1 MDTNNVHIRVQQRN
15 RSKCITTISGMSR
28 ELDIDKIARFLKVKL
43 NTHGTV
49 KEVAEL
55 NNEKIIQLA
64 GDHRVSIRD
73 FFIESEIY
81 NSDQIVI
88 HGG

>member
-15 RSKCITTISGMSR
+15 RSKCITIISGMSK
-28 ELDIDKIARFLKVKL
+28 ELDIDKITRFLKVKL
-43 NTHGTV
+43 NTHGAV
-49 KEVAEL
+49 KEVVEL
-55 NNEKIIQLA
+55 KNEKIIQLA
-64 GDHRVSIRD
+64 GDHRLSVRD

-81 NSDQIVI
+81 TSDQIVI

>member
-28 ELDIDKIARFLKVKL
+28 ELDIDKIARFLKVRL
-43 NTHGTV
+43 NTHGAV